1 MKTAIKNLT
10 TSVILLSILAALL
23 GAVLVV
29 YPDISLVALGIAVA
43 AYLIIHGITLIIL
56 DIKAWRLYIPFDGM
70 LLVPVADLGDTLVT
84 QRNNSFPVRTFYR
97 LYYTLKG

>member
-1 MKTAIKNLT
+1 MLFTAQDGTLT
-10 TSVILLSILAALL
+10 LSIHSPNFTSDDDPTTA
-23 GAVLVV
+23 
-29 YPDISLVALGIAVA
+29 
-43 AYLIIHGITLIIL
+43 
-56 DIKAWRLYIPFDGM
+56 